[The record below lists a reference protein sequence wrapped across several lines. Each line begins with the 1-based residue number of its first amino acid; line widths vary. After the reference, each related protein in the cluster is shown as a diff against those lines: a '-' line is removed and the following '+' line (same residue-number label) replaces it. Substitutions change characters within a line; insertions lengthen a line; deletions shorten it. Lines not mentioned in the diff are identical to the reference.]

1 MGKFPIEKIIYIFMP
16 PRNYKHL
23 DTITALFVAVLMISN
38 VAASKITSIG
48 ALTFDA
54 ATILFPL
61 TYIFGDILT
70 EVYGYARSR
79 KVIWLG
85 IACNVLLAL
94 TLMIVTKLPAAAD
107 WPLQESFKAILGQ
120 TPRIVLASILAF
132 FAGEFANSFVLA
144 KLKVKTA
151 GKFLWLRTIGSTLIG
166 EGIDTAVFVVV
177 AFWGIFPN
185 SLVYTMIVSNYILK
199 VGIETLFTPVTYGI
213 VGWLKR
219 AESEDYYDR
228 NTNFNPFSASGTK
241 TNG

>member
-1 MGKFPIEKIIYIFMP
+1 MSL
-16 PRNYKHL
+16 RQYKHL

-38 VAASKITSIG
+38 VAANKITQIG
-48 ALTFDA
+48 PFAFDA

-85 IACNVLLAL
+85 IICNIILAA
-94 TLMIVTKLPAAAD
+94 TLMVVTKLPAAAD
-107 WPLQESFKAILGQ
+107 WPFQESFQAILGQ

-132 FAGEFANSFVLA
+132 FAGEFANSFALA
-144 KLKVKTA
+144 KLKVKTN
-151 GKFLWLRTIGSTLIG
+151 GKYLWLRTIGSTLLG
-166 EGIDTAVFVVV
+166 QGMDTVVFVVL
-177 AFWGIFPN
+177 AFWGVFPN
-185 SLVYTMIVSNYILK
+185 SLVYTMIVSNYIFK
-199 VGIETLFTPVTYGI
+199 VSMEAIFTPVTYAV

-219 AESEDYYDR
+219 VESEDYYDR
-228 NTNFNPFSASGTK
+228 DTNFNPFSASGSK

>member
-1 MGKFPIEKIIYIFMP
+1 MVS
-16 PRNYKHL
+16 RQYKHL
-23 DTITALFVAVLMISN
+23 DTITALFVAILMISN
-38 VAASKITSIG
+38 VAASKITSFG
-48 ALTFDA
+48 PFSFDA

-85 IACNVLLAL
+85 IAANILLAI
-94 TLMIVTKLPAAAD
+94 TLMVVTKLPPAAD
-107 WPLQESFKAILGQ
+107 WPLQESFQAILGQ

-166 EGIDTAVFVVV
+166 EGIDTVVFVLA
-177 AFWGIFPN
+177 AFWGVFPN
-185 SLVYTMIVSNYILK
+185 SLVYTMIASNYIFK
-199 VGIETLFTPVTYGI
+199 VGLETLFTPVTYGI

-219 AESEDYYDR
+219 VESEDYYDR
-228 NTNFNPFSASGTK
+228 DTNFNPFSTKNSG
-241 TNG
+241 